1 MTEAKPHLVDRITRC
16 KECGGLMHVQHLEG
30 KEPPSVM
37 WVCENDPRHLQAT
50 YSRKDEA

>member
-1 MTEAKPHLVDRITRC
+1 MGEPQLVDCFKRC
-16 KECGGLMHVQHLEG
+16 KECGGLMRVQHLEG

-50 YSRKDEA
+50 YDRFDES